1 MLLAFTLALKGW
13 GRFLLA
19 TARKVLLVEDN
30 PDDADFLR
38 MSLRKYSDSV
48 DITHKSLIADA
59 VAVLEDERFDVVL
72 LDLNLPD
79 GRGAECV
86 EKIHKADELV
96 PIVVLSG
103 HDDEDFAVEILNQG
117 VQDYLVKW
125 EGDGRIILRAIRYAI
140 ERKRA
145 ENKVNYL
152 ARLDWLTCIPNEQYL
167 RDELQH
173 ATTRAMRGRRTLGL
187 LMLDL
192 DRFAAVSAS
201 LGRTA
206 VDELLRAVAQRLKET
221 MREGDI
227 LARLHGERFA
237 VLLEDVEGPREIEAI
252 ARNVG
257 AAFQKPFDIGG
268 QQVAVTASLGIAI
281 FPHDCTDGEA
291 LLANAEGALREASGQ
306 GPSTFKFFST
316 SIHEEVLAQRRLEHD
331 LKVAIDLGQFQL
343 LYQPQVRLA
352 DDRIE
357 AVEALLRW
365 NHPQRGLLTPE
376 QFIGVA
382 EKCGHMIPLGHWVI
396 GEVCRQIGLWKSA
409 GVLVPRVAINIS
421 VVQLRQPD
429 FPDELRDLLQ
439 SQSVDPALIEL
450 ELTER
455 SLMDDP
461 AAMEERLYA
470 LKDIG
475 VRLAIDGFG
484 AGTSRLSSLQRFPLD
499 LLKMDRSLISGVES
513 NIEAQIICGIVL
525 TIAHRLSLDAV
536 AVGVESEKQ
545 ESFLAR
551 QDCLYGQGS
560 HFSAPIEPDR
570 IATLM
575 AERGIQTTRKARR
588 TLRRRK
594 AAGS

>member
-1 MLLAFTLALKGW
+1 
-13 GRFLLA
+13 LA

-38 MSLRKYSDSV
+38 MSIRKYSDSV
-48 DITHKSLIADA
+48 DITHKSMIADA

-125 EGDGRIILRAIRYAI
+125 EGDGRIFLRAIRYAI

-173 ATTRAMRGRRTLGL
+173 ATTRAFRGRRTLGL
-187 LMLDL
+187 MLLDL
-192 DRFAAVSAS
+192 DRFAAVTEA
-201 LGRTA
+201 LGPNLG
-206 VDELLRAVAQRLKET
+206 DELLRAVAQRLKET
-221 MREGDI
+221 IRAGDL
-227 LARLHGERFA
+227 LARLRGERFA
-237 VLLEDVEGPREIEAI
+237 VLIEDVEGPREIEVI
-252 ARNVG
+252 ARSVG
-257 AAFQKPFDIGG
+257 ACFQKAFDVGG
-268 QQVAVTASLGIAI
+268 RQVPVTASVGISI
-281 FPHDCTDGEA
+281 YPHDSTDADG
-291 LLANAEGALREASGQ
+291 LLANAETALREAQSQ

-316 SIHEEVLAQRRLEHD
+316 SIHEEVLAHRRLEHD
-331 LKVAIDLGQFQL
+331 LQAAIGLSQFEL
-343 LYQPQVRLA
+343 LYQPQVRFA

-365 NHPQRGLLTPE
+365 NHPQRGQLVPE

-382 EKCGHMIPLGHWVI
+382 EKGGHMVPIGRWVI
-396 GEVCRQIGLWKSA
+396 EEVCRQLGRWKTA
-409 GVLVPRVAINIS
+409 GVLLPRVAINIS
-421 VVQLRQPD
+421 AAQLRQPG
-429 FPDELRDLLQ
+429 FPDEVGKLLQ
-439 SQSVDPALIEL
+439 AHGVDPALIEL
-450 ELTER
+450 ELSER
-455 SLMDDP
+455 TLMDD
-461 AAMEERLYA
+461 AAGVQELLYA
-470 LKDIG
+470 LKDLG

-484 AGTSRLSSLQRFPLD
+484 AGGSRLSHLQRFPLD
-499 LLKMDRSLISGVES
+499 VLKIDRSLVAGVDT

-536 AVGVESEKQ
+536 AMGVESEKQ
-545 ESFLAR
+545 ETFLAR
-551 QDCLYGQGS
+551 QDCLYAQGN
-560 HFSAPIEPDR
+560 HLGVPVPADR
-570 IATLM
+570 VAALM
-575 AERGIQTTRKARR
+575 AERGIQSARKVRR
-588 TLRRRK
+588 TMRRRK
-594 AAGS
+594 AASGS

>member
-1 MLLAFTLALKGW
+1 
-13 GRFLLA
+13 
-19 TARKVLLVEDN
+19 
-30 PDDADFLR
+30 
-38 MSLRKYSDSV
+38 MSLRKYTDSV

-59 VAVLEDERFDVVL
+59 VALLEDERFDVVL

-173 ATTRAMRGRRTLGL
+173 ATTRALRGRRTLAML
-187 LMLDL
+187 LLDL
-192 DRFAAVSAS
+192 DRFAAVIET
-201 LGRTA
+201 LGPNGG
-206 VDELLRAVAQRLKET
+206 DELLRTVAQRLKET
-221 MREGDI
+221 MREGDH

-237 VLLEDVEGPREIEAI
+237 VLVEDVEGPREIEAI

-257 AAFQKPFDIGG
+257 AAFQKAFEVGG
-268 QQVAVTASLGIAI
+268 RQVSITASVGIAI
-281 FPHDCTDGEA
+281 YPHDCTDAEA
-291 LLANAEGALREASGQ
+291 LLANAEAALREASGQ

-316 SIHEEVLAQRRLEHD
+316 SIHEEVLAHRRLEHD
-331 LKVAIDLGQFQL
+331 LKAAIDLRQFEL

-365 NHPQRGLLTPE
+365 NHPQRGRLTPE

-382 EKCGHMIPLGHWVI
+382 EKGGHIIPLGYWVI
-396 GEVCRQIGLWKSA
+396 EEVCRQLGRWKAA
-409 GVLVPRVAINIS
+409 GVLLPRVAINIS
-421 VVQLRQPD
+421 GAQLRQPG
-429 FPDELRDLLQ
+429 FPDTVRNLLQ
-439 SQSVDPALIEL
+439 SHSVDPALIEF

-455 SLMDDP
+455 TLMEDS
-461 AAMEERLYA
+461 AGVQELLYA
-470 LKDIG
+470 IKDLG
-475 VRLAIDGFG
+475 VRIAIDSFG
-484 AGTSRLSSLQRFPLD
+484 AGTSRLGHLQRFPLD
-499 LLKMDRSLISGVES
+499 VLKIDRSLISGVETD
-513 NIEAQIICGIVL
+513 IEAQIICGIVL
-525 TIAHRLSLDAV
+525 TIAHRLSLEAV
-536 AVGVESEKQ
+536 AMGVESEKQ
-545 ESFLAR
+545 EAYLAR
-551 QDCLYGQGS
+551 QDCLYGQGN
-560 HFSAPIEPDR
+560 HLGAPIEADR
-570 IATLM
+570 MAALM
-575 AERGIQTTRKARR
+575 AERGIQSTRKARR

-594 AAGS
+594 AAGA